1 MSRATATKS
10 KSKATVQSYTEL
22 KRQAQ
27 ELSRKNASLR
37 DAVTELTQRERQ
49 YADLLEKTQTAL
61 KEQYGENVN
70 LTEMNEQLQIEIR
83 SLLSEEESRHVSEI
97 NSLVQSH
104 EETLAAVTKERN
116 FIEAKMLESG
126 LDPMT
131 GQQIGPLTPEG
142 QREIEKM
149 TEGSSD
155 FFGKSSESMNN
166 CTSKLRTLI
175 SKAQKANEMAR
186 IDTAAY
192 A

>member
-1 MSRATATKS
+1 MSQATVTKS

-27 ELSRKNASLR
+27 ELSRENASLR

-49 YADLLEKTQTAL
+49 YADFFEETQTAL
-61 KEQYGENVN
+61 KKQYGENAN

-83 SLLSEEESRHVSEI
+83 SVLMEEESRHASEI
-97 NSLVQSH
+97 NSLVQTH

-116 FIEAKMLESG
+116 FIEAKMLKSG

-131 GQQIGPLTPEG
+131 GQQIRPLTPEG

-155 FFGKSSESMNN
+155 FLGKLSESMNN
-166 CTSKLRTLI
+166 SKLRTLI

-186 IDTAAY
+186 IDTAAD